1 MPGVAAAMVAYGG
14 FVHGFAKGN
23 DGFNMIQSVVVNCLV
38 AVGIQSTCK
47 KLMAWMDLDRVE
59 FDNTFCGVSTF

>member
-1 MPGVAAAMVAYGG
+1 MPGVASAMVAYGG

-23 DGFNMIQSVVVNCLV
+23 DGFNMIQSVVDDLV
-38 AVGIQSTCK
+38 TVGIQSTCN
-47 KLMAWMDLDRVE
+47 KLIAWMDRDWVG